1 MLRRRAERRAAT
13 EAASRAEQEERFTDA
28 AHVSFVAAALVGA
41 CQALAFLP
49 GISRSGVT
57 MGGGLLVGLSNED
70 AARFAFLLATPIIGA
85 AAALK
90 LPELFGSQGNGVR
103 GPALVGALCM
113 VKINVGAFAVLAVVF
128 AWTCGLAPPWRR
140 FAAPAMAALKVG
152 DKAPDFTTVGAVG
165 GKDFKIHLAELE
177 KKGPVVLYFFPKA
190 FTSGCTAEA
199 HAFSESIGEF
209 KKAGAQVIGMSGDD
223 LVTLHSFS
231 TKECRSAFPVGTATS
246 AIQKAYDVAWA
257 EHPGITTRT
266 SYVIGKDG
274 KIVMVHDNLDFSQ
287 HVAKTL
293 AAVTALK

>member
-1 MLRRRAERRAAT
+1 MRKLL
-13 EAASRAEQEERFTDA
+13 F
-28 AHVSFVAAALVGA
+28 
-41 CQALAFLP
+41 ALAA
-49 GISRSGVT
+49 ITV
-57 MGGGLLVGLSNED
+57 
-70 AARFAFLLATPIIGA
+70 
-85 AAALK
+85 
-90 LPELFGSQGNGVR
+90 
-103 GPALVGALCM
+103 
-113 VKINVGAFAVLAVVF
+113 
-128 AWTCGLAPPWRR
+128 
-140 FAAPAMAALKVG
+140 AAPAMAALKVG

-223 LVTLHSFS
+223 LATLHSFS
-231 TKECRSAFPVGTATS
+231 TKECRSAFPVATATS